1 MKKMLF
7 VMNPFSG
14 LRKAP
19 KVLTEIITIFNR
31 AGYMVNTYMTKAPF
45 DGEAVVA
52 EYAKDVD
59 LVVCCGGDGTFNEA
73 VSGILQSGADVPVGY
88 IPAGSTN
95 DFANSLQLPLN
106 ILDAAREIV
115 EGTAQPLDLGRFGD
129 RYFSYVASFGAFT
142 KVSYATPQSAKNTWG
157 HAAYVFSGIAELP
170 QIKNIHVKV
179 EVDGETYEDDYI
191 FGAICNCT
199 SIGGMVSLKP
209 ELVDLQDGLFEILLV
224 RPPKSVADLAECIA
238 AVNRKDCQCRMMT
251 FLTGKKVK
259 VEMEEPVDWSL
270 DGEKAEGIQS
280 VEVENINHAYHLVK
294 RVAEND

>member
-45 DGEAVVA
+45 DGEEVVA
-52 EYAKDVD
+52 EYAKDMD
-59 LVVCCGGDGTFNEA
+59 LVVCCGGDGTFNET
-73 VSGILQSGADVPVGY
+73 VSGILKSGADVPVGY

-95 DFANSLQLPLN
+95 DFANSLHLPLT
-106 ILDAAREIV
+106 ILNAAREIV

-142 KVSYATPQSAKNTWG
+142 KVSYATPQSVKNTLG

-170 QIKNIHVKV
+170 QIKSIPVKI
-179 EVDGETYEDDYI
+179 EIDGEVYEDEYI

-199 SIGGMVSLKP
+199 SMGGIISLKP
-209 ELVDLQDGLFEILLV
+209 ELVDMQDGLFEILLV
-224 RPPKSVADLAECIA
+224 RAPKNVAELTECIA
-238 AVNRKDCQCRMMT
+238 AINRKDCQCRMMT
-251 FLTGKKVK
+251 FLSGKKIK
-259 VEMEEPVDWSL
+259 VEMGEAVDWSL
-270 DGEKAEGIQS
+270 DGEKADGIQS
-280 VEVENINHAYHLVK
+280 VEIENIHHAYRLVK
-294 RVAEND
+294 RVEEA

>member
-45 DGEAVVA
+45 DGEEVVA
-52 EYAKDVD
+52 EYAKDMD
-59 LVVCCGGDGTFNEA
+59 LVVCCGGDGTFNET
-73 VSGILQSGADVPVGY
+73 VSGILKSGADVPVGY

-95 DFANSLQLPLN
+95 DFANSLHLPLT
-106 ILDAAREIV
+106 ILNAAREIV

-142 KVSYATPQSAKNTWG
+142 KVSYATPQSVKNTLG

-170 QIKNIHVKV
+170 QIKSIPVKI
-179 EVDGETYEDDYI
+179 EIDGEVYEDEYI

-199 SIGGMVSLKP
+199 SMGGIISLKP
-209 ELVDLQDGLFEILLV
+209 ELVDMQDGLFEILLV
-224 RPPKSVADLAECIA
+224 RAPKNVAELTECIA
-238 AVNRKDCQCRMMT
+238 AINRKDCQCRMMT
-251 FLTGKKVK
+251 FLSGKKIK
-259 VEMEEPVDWSL
+259 VEMGETVDWSL
-270 DGEKAEGIQS
+270 DGEKADGIQS
-280 VEVENINHAYHLVK
+280 VEIENIHHAYRLVK
-294 RVAEND
+294 RVEEA